1 MTESQ
6 PTDSETVAAT
16 HPRVDLLRLL
26 SKSDHNG
33 YSLCKELGI
42 TWRVCFFHLKA
53 LEKAGLTE
61 GKIKYHITEKGK
73 QILSRLDGL
82 K

>member
-1 MTESQ
+1 MKFLHLFSNNK
-6 PTDSETVAAT
+6 PTGFDKIN
-16 HPRVDLLRLL
+16 RL
-26 SKSDHNG
+26 SKP
-33 YSLCKELGI
+33 
-42 TWRVCFFHLKA
+42 HLKA